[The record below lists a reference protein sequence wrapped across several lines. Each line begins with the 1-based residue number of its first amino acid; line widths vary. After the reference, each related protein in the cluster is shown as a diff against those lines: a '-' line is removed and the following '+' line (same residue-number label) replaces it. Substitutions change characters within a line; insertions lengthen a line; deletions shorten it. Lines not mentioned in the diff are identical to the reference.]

1 MGKKLSSN
9 TLSTQLSTVLSNF
22 IFSFFNSGNS
32 LRNFS
37 TVQNKSNRSGNTG
50 NSGDAICSPVQITHL
65 LNFST
70 VIVLLNTDMVLQLLS
85 VVVNNS
91 KN

>member
-1 MGKKLSSN
+1 MLTSSN
-9 TLSTQLSTVLSNF
+9 
-22 IFSFFNSGNS
+22 NSS
-32 LRNFS
+32 S
-37 TVQNKSNRSGNTG
+37 
-50 NSGDAICSPVQITHL
+50 DL

-85 VVVNNS
+85 VVVNNR

>member
-1 MGKKLSSN
+1 MGKKLSN
-9 TLSTQLSTVLSNF
+9 HTLSTQLSTVLSSF
-22 IFSFFNSGNS
+22 ICSFFNSGNS

-37 TVQNKSNRSGNTG
+37 TVQNQSHRSRNKGRSGG
-50 NSGDAICSPVQITHL
+50 AICWPVQITHL

-70 VIVLLNTDMVLQLLS
+70 VIALLNTDMVLQLLS